1 MTSRTSVI
9 DETYG
14 CEKVISSAICNT
26 KVQRQPCKYRS
37 GHILTVL
44 VQGCP
49 RVDALVDF
57 YSRGSRTMLSF
68 W

>member
-1 MTSRTSVI
+1 MTSRTSEMN
-9 DETYG
+9 ETCE
-14 CEKVISSAICNT
+14 CEKVISSTIYKTEDNLIS
-26 KVQRQPCKYRS
+26 VDQVI
-37 GHILTVL
+37 HILAVL

-57 YSRGSRTMLSF
+57 YSRESNILVTF